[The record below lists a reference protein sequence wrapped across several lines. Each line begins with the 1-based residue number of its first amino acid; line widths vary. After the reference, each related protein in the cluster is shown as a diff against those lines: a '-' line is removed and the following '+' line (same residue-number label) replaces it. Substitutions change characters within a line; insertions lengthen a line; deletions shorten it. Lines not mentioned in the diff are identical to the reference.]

1 MWGKDEMT
9 CPHHWDI
16 TPVSGPTSHGVCKL
30 CGEERDFN
38 NHLTIDD
45 TPSGKYRK
53 EKRIREEKMSIEE
66 MARDK
71 LREVLAKGKPQ
82 VSVCTGVDE
91 QVCLPLVKRVRKM
104 TDKELESTIEHTR
117 ANPWEVHAYMLE
129 HKDEIMET
137 YENESHS
144 IAATAKVW
152 YLPVNTVRGN
162 LIAWGVHKP
171 AVKAEVQQSTG
182 EVPGKSLGKSKTTMS
197 YLWAGEEPRP
207 CDQPCPMCG
216 SCDIS
221 GKFTKRKQVLHTC
234 QWCWYEWRTEPLKE
248 G

>member
-1 MWGKDEMT
+1 MT
-9 CPHHWDI
+9 CPHHWDF
-16 TPVSGPTSHGVCKL
+16 TPVSGLTSHGVCRL
-30 CGEERDFN
+30 CGKEKDCN
-38 NHLTIDD
+38 NYLTIDD
-45 TPSGKYRK
+45 SPVGMKIRHHK
-53 EKRIREEKMSIEE
+53 IREEKMSIEKLGKE
-66 MARDK
+66 KLARI
-71 LREVLAKGKPQ
+71 
-82 VSVCTGVDE
+82 VDE
-91 QVCLPLVKRVRKM
+91 KVVMKRHKPDREELQIRESIVNQLGKM
-104 TDKELESTIEHTR
+104 TERELQIAQEGIKPKLPFR
-117 ANPWEVHAYMLE
+117 GNPWKTHNYISANKEN
-129 HKDEIMET
+129 IIET

-171 AVKAEVQQSTG
+171 SVKAEVQQIAR
-182 EVPGKSLGKSKTTMS
+182 EVPGKSTGKSKTTMS

-234 QWCWYEWRTEPLKE
+234 QWCWYDWRTEPLK
-248 G
+248 